1 MVQKVHLSENV
12 YWVGVN
18 DRHTQLFENYWPL
31 PYGVSY
37 NAYLIDDERV
47 ALIDTVE
54 IGFMEEYIRKIKDV
68 LGDRK
73 VDYLVVNHM
82 EPDHSGSIK
91 TLLREYP
98 EMKVVGNAKTIPIL
112 EGFYDVLQNHII
124 VKEGD
129 TLPLGKHTL
138 QFFPIPMVHW
148 PESMTTYETSENIL
162 FSNDAFG
169 SFGAL
174 NGGIFDNEINFS
186 FYEDEMRRYYA
197 NIVGKY
203 GVPVQKALE
212 KLGGLTLKTIAPSH
226 GPIWREMIP
235 QALDYYDKWSK
246 CEGEEGVVV
255 VYGTLYGHT
264 AQMADMVARS
274 IAEEGIRNIKVH
286 NSSVV
291 HPSYILSD
299 IWKYKGVVLGSSS
312 YNGGI
317 FTPMDCL
324 IKKLL
329 QVRPKNRLLGVFGS
343 LSWSGGAGGSLDLF
357 SQEIKWELVSPLI
370 EIKHAAT
377 KDEDI
382 RKLVEIGKAMAK
394 ALKQ

>member
-1 MVQKVHLSENV
+1 MQKVKLSEKI

-18 DRHTQLFENYWPL
+18 DRHTHLFENHWPL

-37 NAYLIDDERV
+37 NAYLIDDEKV

-54 IGFMEEYIRKIKDV
+54 IGFMEEYILKIKDV

-73 VDYLVVNHM
+73 VDFLIVNHM

-98 EMKVVGNAKTIPIL
+98 EMKIVGNAKTFPIL
-112 EGFYDVLQNHII
+112 EGFYDIIENHIV

-129 TLPLGKHTL
+129 TLPLGQHTL
-138 QFFPIPMVHW
+138 QFFTVPMVHW
-148 PESMTTYETSENIL
+148 PESMVTYETSGNIL

-174 NGGIFDNEINFS
+174 NGCIFDHEINFS
-186 FYEDEMRRYYA
+186 FYEDEMRRYYS

-203 GVPVQKALE
+203 GIPVQKALQ
-212 KLGGLTLKTIAPSH
+212 KLGALTLKTIAPSH
-226 GPIWREMIP
+226 GPIWRDMIP
-235 QALDYYDKWSK
+235 QAIEYYDKWSK
-246 CEGEEGVVV
+246 CEGEEGVVI

-264 AQMADMVARS
+264 AQMADIVARS
-274 IAEEGIRNIKVH
+274 IAEEGIKNIKVY
-286 NSSVV
+286 NSSVT
-291 HPSYILSD
+291 HASYMISD
-299 IWKYKGVVLGSSS
+299 IWKYRGVILASSS

-317 FTPMDCL
+317 FSPMDCF
-324 IKKLL
+324 IKELL
-329 QVRPKNRLLGVFGS
+329 NIRPKNRLLGIIGS
-343 LSWSGGAGGSLDLF
+343 LSWGGGAGGTLELF
-357 SQEIKWELVSPLI
+357 SEEIKWDLVAPLL
-370 EIKHAAT
+370 EVKHAAKNEDVT
-377 KDEDI
+377 KLI
-382 RKLVEIGKAMAK
+382 GIGKAMAK